1 MGKGAYKF
9 TRLIARVWYV
19 QIWGTS
25 DARKFCHI
33 FSLFFSSVIFIL
45 FFLFS
50 ALKFFSLFIWA
61 FPLVV
66 GVFVAAAVSSHIFM
80 LMRPSLFF
88 ILVVV
93 FLLFPPHWCFVVFS
107 SPLKKKCELTHSL
120 TCTFNRL
127 KKKGGKTFART
138 TKNQRR
144 KPKISIKKPRKSCCN
159 FLGTR
164 FFIFLLIILFLC
176 LCGFLCLLWYFVDDC
191 SAIKVYFLPL

>member
-1 MGKGAYKF
+1 MLVNF
-9 TRLIARVWYV
+9 V
-19 QIWGTS
+19 
-25 DARKFCHI
+25 I
-33 FSLFFSSVIFIL
+33 FFRFSSHLLFSFF

-107 SPLKKKCELTHSL
+107 SPLKKNASSRTVWHALL
-120 TCTFNRL
+120 IDY
-127 KKKGGKTFART
+127 KKGGKTFART

-144 KPKISIKKPRKSCCN
+144 KPKISIKKPRKSGCN

>member
-1 MGKGAYKF
+1 MLVNF
-9 TRLIARVWYV
+9 V
-19 QIWGTS
+19 
-25 DARKFCHI
+25 I
-33 FSLFFSSVIFIL
+33 FFRFSSHLLFSF

-127 KKKGGKTFART
+127 KKKRGKNFCTNNEKSET
-138 TKNQRR
+138 KTKNQH
-144 KPKISIKKPRKSCCN
+144 KKATKILLQFSWH
-159 FLGTR
+159 T
-164 FFIFLLIILFLC
+164 IFHISFD
-176 LCGFLCLLWYFVDDC
+176 YFVP
-191 SAIKVYFLPL
+191 LPVWVPVSFVVFC